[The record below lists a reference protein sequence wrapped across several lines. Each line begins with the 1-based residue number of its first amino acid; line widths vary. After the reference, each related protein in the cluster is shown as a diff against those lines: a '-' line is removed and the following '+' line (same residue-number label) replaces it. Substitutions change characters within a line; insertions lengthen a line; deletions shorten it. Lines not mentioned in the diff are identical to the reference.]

1 MSFQVELSLINAS
14 SVEKLEEEF
23 GRCCGSP
30 VWVQEMVKARPFAN
44 VDQLIEKGNLV
55 WWNLSVEEW
64 QKAFAAHPKIGKM
77 LTSFMT
83 FPLMLRYPGD
93 RNAFRA
99 KFSQHGWEGNEQSGT
114 NTATEEV
121 LEALEVLNNEY
132 EYRNGFI
139 FIICATGKSAVE
151 MLTALKARINN
162 DSETEVTIDLQSPFD
177 NYSYSKSPL
186 SH

>member
-1 MSFQVELSLINAS
+1 MSFQVELSLINTS

-64 QKAFAAHPKIGKM
+64 QKAFAAHPKI
-77 LTSFMT
+77 
-83 FPLMLRYPGD
+83 GD

-151 MLTALKARINN
+151 MLTALKARVNN
-162 DSETEVTIDLQSPFD
+162 DSETEIQ
-177 NYSYSKSPL
+177 NAAGEQ
-186 SH
+186 

>member
-30 VWVQEMVKARPFAN
+30 VWVQEMVKARPFTN

-64 QKAFAAHPKIGKM
+64 QKAFAAHPKIG
-77 LTSFMT
+77 
-83 FPLMLRYPGD
+83 D

-99 KFSQHGWEGNEQSGT
+99 KFAQHGWEGNEQSGT

-151 MLTALKARINN
+151 MLTALKARVNN
-162 DSETEVTIDLQSPFD
+162 DSETEIQNAAGEQAKIIRLRLIKMLQSFTP
-177 NYSYSKSPL
+177 SEQQLSKL
-186 SH
+186 